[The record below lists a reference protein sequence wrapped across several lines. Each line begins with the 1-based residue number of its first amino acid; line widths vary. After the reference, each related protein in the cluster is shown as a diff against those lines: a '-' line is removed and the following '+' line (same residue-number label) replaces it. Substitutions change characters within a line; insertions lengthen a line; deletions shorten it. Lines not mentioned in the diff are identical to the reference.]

1 MAFGIAA
8 IDFGRAVVFARAVAP
23 ADADAYFP
31 NLDFSTL
38 IYIASVVGAVLVGQ
52 AIVWAY
58 PQANLHT
65 ALIAI
70 AIGLIADGIALQVIF
85 FVEGVD
91 SRLYR

>member
-1 MAFGIAA
+1 MAFGVAA
-8 IDFGRAVVFARAVAP
+8 IDFGRAVVFARAVAFAP
-23 ADADAYFP
+23 ANITIT

-38 IYIASVVGAVLVGQ
+38 IYIASVVGAVLAGQ

-58 PQANLHT
+58 PQANMHT

-70 AIGLIADGIALQVIF
+70 AIGFLADGIALQVIF

-91 SRLYR
+91 SRHYR